1 MNKFMQTLFDFF
13 PVLLFFICFKLS
25 NIYLA
30 TVVAMVASVLQ
41 VIIYRVRYQR
51 FETLQLV
58 SMVMIM
64 LLGGL
69 TLFFHNPW
77 FIKWKPTVIYWLT
90 AIVLLC
96 SAFFSPKSLVQKLME
111 NNIQLPSKIWSRL
124 NYSWV
129 FFFSSMGLLN
139 IYIAYNYDT
148 DTWVNFK
155 LFGGTGCLVL
165 FILIQAYFL
174 TRYQLPSTNQT
185 NSS

>member
-30 TVVAMVASVLQ
+30 TGVAMVASVLQ
-41 VIIYRVRYQR
+41 VIIYRIRYQR

-58 SMVMIM
+58 SMSMIM
-64 LLGGL
+64 VLGGL

-96 SAFFSPKSLVQKLME
+96 SSFFSPKSLVQKLME
-111 NNIQLPSKIWSRL
+111 SNIQLPSKIWSRL

-129 FFFSSMGLLN
+129 IFFSSMGLLN
-139 IYIAYNYDT
+139 IYVAYNFDT

-174 TRYQLPSTNQT
+174 TRYQLPAPNQT

>member
-30 TVVAMVASVLQ
+30 TLVAMVASVLQ

-96 SAFFSPKSLVQKLME
+96 SSFFSPKSLVQKLME